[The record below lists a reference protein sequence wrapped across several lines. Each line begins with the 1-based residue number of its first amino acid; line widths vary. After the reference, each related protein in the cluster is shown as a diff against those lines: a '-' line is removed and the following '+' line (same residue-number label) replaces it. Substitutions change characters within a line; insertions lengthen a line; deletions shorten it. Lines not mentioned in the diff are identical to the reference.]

1 MVRAGGP
8 ASSAAGAVMQTGRAA
23 CACKGVGKATVA
35 NHCLVADLGAQRS
48 LGSHLPTG
56 VSTLRRDPACFAVL
70 CVAVDAITVRGDPLR
85 AFFSRQTGTGRDDSC
100 RQSQHQDRRREEIN
114 SPQV

>member
-1 MVRAGGP
+1 MRVEVLVSGSWDGHRAL
-8 ASSAAGAVMQTGRAA
+8 
-23 CACKGVGKATVA
+23 
-35 NHCLVADLGAQRS
+35 LVADLGAQRS

-70 CVAVDAITVRGDPLR
+70 CVAVDAIAVRGDPLW
-85 AFFSRQTGTGRDDSC
+85 ASFSRQTGTGRDDSC

-114 SPQV
+114 SPQVLTVLVSFRPGHHVRFAGPF